1 MDSTAD
7 KMGMIMLVS
16 ITFFMV
22 FLLVAVGYISYK
34 LVDLTYDIASNASG
48 ENTKPPVVTI
58 PVLTRVNEKCFNA
71 TANYTVPD
79 NGKLQAILGTVSK
92 EAEFVS
98 DQWKVC
104 FDSNVSGDLYFE
116 GEFDKEY
123 RTFGPYRNAWGDKQA
138 VLGPWTATSDLGYTG
153 LVFSTVDENLPDEF
167 RLLGIEQLAE
177 RETIF
182 SLNSLE
188 GSKVVLSN
196 PEYKGFVI
204 WSAELGSPESV
215 RLASK
220 EGKVEL
226 KSNMTLGNNLVY
238 VSRETD

>member
-58 PVLTRVNEKCFNA
+58 PVLTGANEKCFNA
-71 TANYTVPD
+71 TADYTVPD

-98 DQWKVC
+98 NQWKVC

-116 GEFDKEY
+116 GEFDQEY
-123 RTFGPYRNAWGDKQA
+123 QTFGPYRNSWGDKQA
-138 VLGPWTATSDLGYTG
+138 VLGPWTATSDTGYTG
-153 LVFSTVDENLPDEF
+153 MVYSTVDENLPDEF
-167 RLLGIEQLAE
+167 SLLGFEKLNE
-177 RETIF
+177 HEMVF
-182 SLNSLE
+182 SFNSQA
-188 GSKVVLSN
+188 GSAVTLSN
-196 PEYKGFVI
+196 PEYKGFAI
-204 WSAELGSPESV
+204 WEAELGLPESLN
-215 RLASK
+215 LASK
-220 EGKVEL
+220 DGIVEL
-226 KSNMTLGNNLVY
+226 KNLDESGNMLVF
-238 VSRETD
+238 VSTKTE